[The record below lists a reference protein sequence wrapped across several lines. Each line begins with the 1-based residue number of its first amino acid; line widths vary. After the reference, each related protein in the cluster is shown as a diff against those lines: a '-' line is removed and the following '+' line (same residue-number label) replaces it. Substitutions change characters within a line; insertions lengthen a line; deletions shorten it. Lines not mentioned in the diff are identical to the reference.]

1 MHIEKI
7 IPQNKYGKYFLATE
21 APGDDEESSPRRNMK
36 TIDIKPN
43 KRARLDFSADAIPK
57 DEPEEPQ
64 TDDTSNTDVQ
74 ATDGGDDNPDFTTDT
89 DQNTDTD
96 SLSDDDGENVDFTTG
111 LTDSDGNDESGDGDA
126 DAGDDQATDGGDED
140 NPDFTSG
147 MDDGSGEDSSTGDGG
162 ADTASTDGSGDES
175 QPKGPGLEYAST
187 RKYILFMKFMDLY
200 SSSQYYL
207 DKMDDLLKDDN
218 FDTYVVKDAKA
229 HMQEEKELLYEY
241 MTTHFPG
248 STYVQNLL
256 FYNKMLATIQLIF
269 NQLEISKK
277 ANVSK

>member
-21 APGDDEESSPRRNMK
+21 APGDDEESSPRRNVK

-43 KRARLDFSADAIPK
+43 KRARLDFSADAIPEDK
-57 DEPEEPQ
+57 PEEPQ
-64 TDDTSNTDVQ
+64 PNDTSNTDVQ
-74 ATDGGDDNPDFTTDT
+74 ATDGGDDTPDFTADT
-89 DQNTDTD
+89 DQNADSD

-111 LTDSDGNDESGDGDA
+111 LTDSDENDGAGDGDT
-126 DAGDDQATDGGDED
+126 DTGDDQATDGGDED

-147 MDDGSGEDSSTGDGG
+147 MDDGTGEDSGGGSTDTTSTDSSGDG
-162 ADTASTDGSGDES
+162 S
-175 QPKGPGLEYAST
+175 QPRGPGLEYAST

-218 FDTYVVKDAKA
+218 FDTYVVKDAKS

-277 ANVSK
+277 ANVQK